1 MNVNLGGLGVMIA
14 EAVVEGVA
22 GSGSVFTAAGRILDG
37 HETTNYTLSRV
48 AKVNSALSRPSTCLV
63 SKWSAMRLDT
73 PDCRRRLNARPNV
86 PLGDEIDHYLGQGRG
101 VARVTKEEEKQR
113 IHPIGQ

>member
-22 GSGSVFTAAGRILDG
+22 GSGSVFTASGRILDG

-48 AKVNSALSRPSTCLV
+48 AESNSALSRPSSCLV
-63 SKWSAMRLDT
+63 SKWSAMRHDT
-73 PDCRRRLNARPNV
+73 PDHPEKCA
-86 PLGDEIDHYLGQGRG
+86 IDSAVTMAG
-101 VARVTKEEEKQR
+101 VDAAFSALT
-113 IHPIGQ
+113 